1 MKDALMLMLI
11 LGASGLGIV
20 VFVSIYNWLKE
31 QHEMEEIFKSRSP
44 HKHGGR
50 HNRDKF
56 SV

>member
-44 HKHGGR
+44 HEHRGR
-50 HNRDKF
+50 HNRD
-56 SV
+56 